1 MSSNYDEKEL
11 VLRQTKMYLEDGKS
25 LREIAKETG
34 QSHVTVRRN
43 LLVKLKEYNR
53 ALALEAV
60 EKLESN
66 TEKTVNDEEISKRV
80 LEAYDLL
87 VNKNMTMVQI
97 AEALGSTEFTIYR
110 DLKRR
115 LPMMMKIFPKIVKQE
130 MVDNVEKI
138 LAQHSIDNSPIIKK

>member
-1 MSSNYDEKEL
+1 MSSNDDEKEL
-11 VLRQTKMYLEDGKS
+11 VLRQTKMYLEGGKS

-87 VNKNMTMVQI
+87 VNKNMTIVQI

-115 LPMMMKIFPKIVKQE
+115 LPMMMKLFPKIVKQE